1 MDSTPTAEMILPIQ
15 GMNCQGCAANVER
28 AIRKLA
34 GVTRVTVDLRNNQAE
49 IEYDPGQV
57 GKLDFESAVERAG
70 YSVPSSN
77 PPTFTTARFKNF
89 KKPIGRE

>member
-1 MDSTPTAEMILPIQ
+1 MDLTPTAELILPIQ

-34 GVTRVTVDLRNNQAE
+34 GVTRVSVDLRNNQAV

-57 GKLDFESAVERAG
+57 GKPDFESAVERAG
-70 YSVPSSN
+70 YSVPANTPSSFN
-77 PPTFTTARFKNF
+77 TSRFKTF
-89 KKPIGRE
+89 KKPNGSE